1 MKKEKTLKP
10 HFEIDFKEIQKIKH
24 IAEGGF
30 GVIYKAKWRE
40 TIVAVKILKSELL
53 KEETIKDF
61 LYECSAM
68 ESLRHPNIVTFM
80 GACTKFPNL
89 AIVLE
94 YCPNKSLWSLLQN
107 KNFNLKWSD

>member
-10 HFEIDFKEIQKIKH
+10 HFEIDFNEIEMIDKL
-24 IAEGGF
+24 AEGGF
-30 GVIYKAKWRE
+30 GIIYKAKWRE
-40 TIVAVKILKSELL
+40 TIVAVKLLKNELM

-94 YCPNKSLWSLLQN
+94 YCPNKTLWTLL
-107 KNFNLKWSD
+107 